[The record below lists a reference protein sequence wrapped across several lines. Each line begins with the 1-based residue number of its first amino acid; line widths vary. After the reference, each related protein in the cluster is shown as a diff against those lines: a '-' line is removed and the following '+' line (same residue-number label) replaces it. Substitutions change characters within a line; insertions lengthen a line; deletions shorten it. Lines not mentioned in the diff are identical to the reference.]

1 MPLVVKDRVKETSTT
16 TGTGTFTL
24 AGAAVGFE
32 TFSSSIGN
40 GNTTWY
46 AIVGGAEWEV
56 GLGTVA
62 AGTLARTTVLE
73 SSNSDNLVNFSAGTK
88 DVFCTYPADQSVYF
102 NATNKVAIT
111 GGAIWE
117 NSNAIASNYTI
128 TSSTNG
134 LSAGNVTINSGVT
147 VTIPSGSR
155 WVIV

>member
-1 MPLVVKDRVKETSTT
+1 MPLVVKDRVKETTTT
-16 TGTGTFTL
+16 TGTGTLTL
-24 AGAAVGFE
+24 SGAALGFE

-46 AIVGGAEWEV
+46 AIVGGSEWEV

-73 SSNSDNLVNFSAGTK
+73 SSNSDNLVDFSAGTK

>member
-46 AIVGGAEWEV
+46 AIVGGSEWEV

-73 SSNSDNLVNFSAGTK
+73 SSNADALVNFSAGTK
-88 DVFCTYPADQSVYF
+88 DVFCTYPADMSVYF

-117 NSNAIASNYTI
+117 NSNAIASSYTI
-128 TSSTNG
+128 TSNTNG
-134 LSAGNVTINSGVT
+134 LSAGTVTINSGVT